1 MEETGSQFDWDPVK
15 NRENLRKHGIRF
27 ETAKLVFEDPWILSR
42 KDLAHGD
49 DEERY
54 NALGEVSPGALVF
67 VVFTVWEPDEAET
80 IRLISA
86 RAASSLER
94 RSYEEAR
101 SRAQAGHRHYRRQDR
116 RYD

>member
-1 MEETGSQFDWDPVK
+1 MCQFDWDTAK

-42 KDLAHGD
+42 KDLSHD
-49 DEERY
+49 DAEERY
-54 NALGEVSPGALVF
+54 NALGEIAPGVILF
-67 VVFTVWEPDEAET
+67 VVLTVREEEQAET

-86 RAASSLER
+86 RAASAQEKRL
-94 RSYEEAR
+94 YEEAR
-101 SRAQAGHRHYRRQDR
+101 SRAQAGHRSHRRQDR